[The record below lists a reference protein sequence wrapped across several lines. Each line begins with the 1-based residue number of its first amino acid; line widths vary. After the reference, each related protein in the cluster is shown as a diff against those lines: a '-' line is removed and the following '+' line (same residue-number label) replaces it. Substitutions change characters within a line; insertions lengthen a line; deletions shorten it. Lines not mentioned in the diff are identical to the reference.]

1 MVNHLCGRKRDVGIM
16 KDYAEWAAEQIEK
29 DYPGYSWDYYMYL
42 VTETRICQ
50 SVERY
55 GIKKYMEG
63 KNE

>member
-1 MVNHLCGRKRDVGIM
+1 M

-29 DYPGYSWDYYMYL
+29 DYPGYSWDFYMNL

-55 GIKKYMEG
+55 GIKKYMEV
-63 KNE
+63 KR

>member
-1 MVNHLCGRKRDVGIM
+1 M

-42 VTETRICQ
+42 VTDTTICT

-55 GIKKYMEG
+55 SVKQYLEG
-63 KNE
+63 KENDG